1 MKIYKSCR
9 FFVVMKLD
17 NASYILVI
25 VVGLLIAAVV
35 FLKLVFG
42 FDIDSD
48 WFWLLAGLGVAA
60 EGVISLEKQKLFA
73 KKFKVVRRV

>member
-1 MKIYKSCR
+1 MEG
-9 FFVVMKLD
+9 F
-17 NASYILVI
+17 
-25 VVGLLIAAVV
+25 V

>member
-1 MKIYKSCR
+1 M
-9 FFVVMKLD
+9 
-17 NASYILVI
+17 
-25 VVGLLIAAVV
+25 V